1 MYYKFGSIV
10 KLQLFQNAQSLLK
23 DNFEIVQNK
32 FRNQSP
38 FVIKQMLLTQKFF
51 LIKYTNYKFW
61 LIFIQLQTKSEWET
75 TQYIKMK

>member
-1 MYYKFGSIV
+1 MS
-10 KLQLFQNAQSLLK
+10 
-23 DNFEIVQNK
+23 
-32 FRNQSP
+32 
-38 FVIKQMLLTQKFF
+38 LTQKLF